1 MILKLN
7 TETFIVITEKEYTHF
22 DVIQNVK
29 FLLQFKLEYGIYNI
43 SPIVQA
49 ERAGDNQHYP
59 WIN

>member
-7 TETFIVITEKEYTHF
+7 TFIVTTEKEYTHF

-29 FLLQFKLEYGIYNI
+29 FLLEFKLEYCMYNI
-43 SPIVQA
+43 SPIVKL
-49 ERAGDNQHYP
+49 ERAGDNQHYL